1 MSHYKDASQRSLL
14 KLFEAVMS
22 HECENEY
29 VLCLSKVI
37 IVEAVWMSDGRL
49 FQAVRPATDTLKMS
63 CELGNTNA
71 VKTRKKIYWGRQI
84 KAAWYDREDNIQYA
98 SCLGVYTFNLNNSGN
113 NWRRLSCHSCRNCVT
128 RLTAVACR

>member
-37 IVEAVWMSDGRL
+37 IVEAV
-49 FQAVRPATDTLKMS
+49 
-63 CELGNTNA
+63 
-71 VKTRKKIYWGRQI
+71 
-84 KAAWYDREDNIQYA
+84 
-98 SCLGVYTFNLNNSGN
+98 
-113 NWRRLSCHSCRNCVT
+113 
-128 RLTAVACR
+128 